1 MNKSTDVCIVC
12 GKLLGTGHASPYCST
27 HLVESRRKE
36 KLQHWLETG
45 DIGMTVNTTIRG
57 IFREYILNEQ
67 NSCCAICGMKNVWND
82 KPINFILDHIDGDAA
97 NSARDNLR
105 LICPNCDSQL
115 PTYKSKNKNSSRTK
129 RKEFL
134 KDIRDSNK

>member
-1 MNKSTDVCIVC
+1 VC
-12 GKLLGTGHASPYCST
+12 GKSLGKGHTSPYCYT

-36 KLQHWLETG
+36 KIQHWLETG

-67 NSCCAICGMKNVWND
+67 DSCCAICGMTNMWNG
-82 KPINFILDHIDGDAA
+82 KTINFILDHIDGDAA

-134 KDIRDSNK
+134 KDIRDFNK

>member
-12 GKLLGTGHASPYCST
+12 GKSLGKGHTSPYCYT
-27 HLVESRRKE
+27 HLVESRRKD
-36 KLQHWLETG
+36 KIQHWLETG
-45 DIGMTVNTTIRG
+45 DLGMTVNTTIRG

-67 NSCCAICGMKNVWND
+67 DSCCAICGMTNMWNG
-82 KPINFILDHIDGDAA
+82 KTINFILDHIDGDAA

-134 KDIRDSNK
+134 KDIRDFNK